1 MKTVP
6 IIPKMFFEAL
16 LRLGRVSVSL
26 SLSLYFCLSSL
37 PSLCPSLCLSISLSL
52 PLSLSLSGT
61 LAHQSVP
68 HWTIGQPGLL
78 EGVTLTSGSSLS
90 SPVTWSAEVASRK
103 RAGQW
108 KQKKPGERFHVCFSL
123 FMVIFIPHSL
133 SCRVLHQPWSWHNS
147 EGYLSLVKW
156 VGLEGNSQSSL
167 LTPPANRIN
176 HLPLPL
182 CGM

>member
-16 LRLGRVSVSL
+16 FRLGRDSVSL

-61 LAHQSVP
+61 LAHQSVH

-78 EGVTLTSGSSLS
+78 EVCHSDQWYQPKLS
-90 SPVTWSAEVASRK
+90 SYMVSRGGIQEKGRTMEAEEAWGAFPCLLLSVR
-103 RAGQW
+103 GHLY
-108 KQKKPGERFHVCFSL
+108 PPFPE
-123 FMVIFIPHSL
+123 L
-133 SCRVLHQPWSWHNS
+133 SCA
-147 EGYLSLVKW
+147 
-156 VGLEGNSQSSL
+156 
-167 LTPPANRIN
+167 PPAPV
-176 HLPLPL
+176 LT
-182 CGM
+182 